1 MGNNS
6 VMGRSVR
13 YIKQSTNDEML
24 KKNQA
29 QAQMI
34 EKLLLKNK
42 KMTTEKL
49 NKDFGIFN
57 LEKNDD
63 E

>member
-1 MGNNS
+1 
-6 VMGRSVR
+6 
-13 YIKQSTNDEML
+13 ML